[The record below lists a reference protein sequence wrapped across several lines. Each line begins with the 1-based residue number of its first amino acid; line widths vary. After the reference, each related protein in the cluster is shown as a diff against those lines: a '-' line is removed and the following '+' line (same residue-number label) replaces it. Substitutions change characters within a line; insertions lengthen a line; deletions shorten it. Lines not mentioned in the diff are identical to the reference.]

1 MPIVTVSLS
10 DEAYSVWAAMPK
22 GRRSARVA
30 YLIMRNYGTKASATG
45 DRVAPIV
52 EPGDVRIMN
61 DGRSYVWETDG
72 GWKVIE

>member
-10 DEAYSVWAAMPK
+10 NEAYSVWSAMPK

-30 YLIMRNYGTKASATG
+30 YLIMRNYGTKASSTG
-45 DRVAPIV
+45 ERVAHIV

-61 DGRSYVWETDG
+61 DGKTYSWQTDG
-72 GWKVIE
+72 GWQVIE

>member
-30 YLIMRNYGTKASATG
+30 YLIMRNYGTKASTTG
-45 DRVAPIV
+45 ERVAPIL
-52 EPGDVRIMN
+52 EEGDVRIMN
-61 DGRSYVWETDG
+61 DGRTYRWTLN
-72 GWKVIE
+72 GWQVIE